1 LDLER
6 TAVIAPIGD
15 IASASDD
22 DALAKCQQIA
32 ALADELCPEAVQ
44 QLIAYLGDDHPF
56 VRWEAGI
63 ALGNVAA
70 RLQKSGL
77 SGLSGW
83 AKRSSSI
90 SWSDLLAGMQKSL
103 QADAPDRRSA
113 TADALGLWHHKAVTS
128 LLLQAL
134 NDDELSVRVSAATA
148 LSKIKGDE
156 SVQALVAALADPSVW
171 VRRAAA
177 DALGAIADPRAV
189 PALRQALSDPQTLV
203 RTSAVSALGHTN
215 SGRARAA
222 LIESTRSDEPATR
235 WYAARGLASIG
246 TVSALPALRE
256 LLRDETILFG
266 ESIAEMADSAIVAI
280 EERQEGFLNGLSKMF
295 HELRYR
301 LQKNP

>member
-1 LDLER
+1 LDLDHAEE
-6 TAVIAPIGD
+6 

-22 DALAKCQQIA
+22 DALTKCQQIA
-32 ALADELCPEAVQ
+32 ALADDLCPEAVQ
-44 QLIAYLGDDHPF
+44 QLVAYLGDDHPF

-63 ALGNVAA
+63 ALGDVAA

-77 SGLSGW
+77 GGLSRW
-83 AKRSSSI
+83 TDRSSTTSL
-90 SWSDLLAGMQKSL
+90 SALLARMQESL
-103 QADAPDRRSA
+103 LADAPDRRSA
-113 TADALGLWHHKAVTS
+113 TADALGLWHHKAVTP

-134 NDDELSVRVSAATA
+134 SDEEPSVRVSAATA
-148 LSKIKGDE
+148 LGKIKGDE
-156 SVQALVAALADPSVW
+156 SVQPLVAALDDPSLW

-177 DALGAIADPRAV
+177 DALGAIADPRAAPV
-189 PALRQALSDPQTLV
+189 LQQALADPQILV
-203 RTSAVSALGHTN
+203 CASAVSALGHTN
-215 SGRARAA
+215 SSRARAA
-222 LIESTRSDEPATR
+222 LIESTRSDEPAIR

-256 LLRDETILFG
+256 LLHDETILFG

-280 EERQEGFLNGLSKMF
+280 EKRQEGFLNGLVKMF